1 MGRAFLSAT
10 MAPPLLLL
18 LLLVLSRCSA
28 AAARHGEGWGWE
40 EGEGEWRPGG
50 EEEGGKGGGGEGRGL
65 FVLDRLEKVVESE
78 GGQVRVVR
86 GQPWPP
92 AAWGRQGL
100 MHIGFITMEPKT
112 LFVPQYLD
120 SSLIL
125 FVQRGEV
132 KVGYIHK
139 DGLVE
144 RKLKMGDVLH
154 IDAGSTFYMLNT
166 GKGQRLQIICSI
178 DASDSLGF
186 GPPYLSFF
194 LGGVGHPTSV
204 LAGFESKT
212 LAIAFNATYEEL
224 SRTVLA
230 PTRGPIVYY
239 TAEPGSGGEE
249 DREQGEGH
257 DVRNRVERC
266 KEAGAWRPGG
276 RGEDDDE
283 CNDDARSLAWSWRKL
298 LNRFIG
304 LGGDGAGDF
313 AAEANKKK
321 GKKKGSAPEP
331 YNLYDHDPG
340 FRNTYGWTVAVDK
353 HDYEPLGH
361 SDIGVYLVNLTA
373 GSMLAPHVN
382 PRATEYGVV
391 LGGEGMV
398 QVVFPNGSLAMSA
411 VLRAG
416 DVFWIPRYF
425 PFCQVASRGG
435 PFEFFGF
442 TTSARRNRPQFLAG
456 ATSVLRAMLGPEL
469 AAGLGVPE
477 KDLRELLRA
486 QEHSVIVPS
495 FPASEKG
502 RRRKEHG
509 EKGREREPLVIE
521 QVA

>member
-1 MGRAFLSAT
+1 MGHGS
-10 MAPPLLLL
+10 MAAMMAPLLLL
-18 LLLVLSRCSA
+18 LLLLSPCSA
-28 AAARHGEGWGWE
+28 AAAARYGERRGWE
-40 EGEGEWRPGG
+40 EGEGEWRP
-50 EEEGGKGGGGEGRGL
+50 EEEEGKGGGAGRGL

-92 AAWGRQGL
+92 TPGGACREGL

-125 FVQRGEV
+125 FVRRGDV

-139 DGLVE
+139 DELVE

-154 IDAGSTFYMLNT
+154 IDAGSTFYMVNT

-186 GPPYLSFF
+186 GPPYQAFF
-194 LGGVGHPTSV
+194 LGGSGNPTSV
-204 LAGFESKT
+204 LAGFDPKT
-212 LAIAFNATYEEL
+212 LAIAFNATYDEL
-224 SRTVLA
+224 ARTLLA

-239 TAEPGSGGEE
+239 TSEPGSGGEE
-249 DREQGEGH
+249 ERGQRDRH
-257 DVRNRVERC
+257 DARDRGARC
-266 KEAGAWRPGG
+266 KEADAWTPGG
-276 RGEDDDE
+276 RGEEDDDD
-283 CNDDARSLAWSWRKL
+283 CTDDARPAWSWRKL
-298 LNRFIG
+298 VNRFVG
-304 LGGDGAGDF
+304 LGG
-313 AAEANKKK
+313 AAEPEENKKD
-321 GKKKGSAPEP
+321 KKKGSAPEP
-331 YNLYDHDPG
+331 YNLYDHKPG

-353 HDYEPLGH
+353 HDYEPLDH

-382 PRATEYGVV
+382 PRGTEYGVV
-391 LGGEGMV
+391 LGGEGTV

-411 VLRAG
+411 AVRAG

-425 PFCQVASRGG
+425 AFCQVASRGG

-456 ATSVLRAMLGPEL
+456 ASSVFRTMLGPEL
-469 AAGLGVPE
+469 AAGFGVPE
-477 KDLRELLRA
+477 EDLRELMRA
-486 QEHSVIVPS
+486 QDEAVIVPS
-495 FPASEKG
+495 FPGKHGGKGERGKKG
-502 RRRKEHG
+502 RREG
-509 EKGREREPLVIE
+509 EQPVIE